1 MERGGHDTMDV
12 RRHNIVREIQR
23 LEVALEHERR
33 ALHRA
38 PDHHRRQLLRR
49 NLAASYEA
57 LGTLYRRLHALDAV
71 APPAAP
77 QGDDLLLSLEIP
89 AQHQGVG
96 R

>member
-1 MERGGHDTMDV
+1 MDV

-23 LEVALEHERR
+23 LEAALEQERR
-33 ALHRA
+33 RLSSA
-38 PDHHRRQLLRR
+38 PEHHRRQLLRR